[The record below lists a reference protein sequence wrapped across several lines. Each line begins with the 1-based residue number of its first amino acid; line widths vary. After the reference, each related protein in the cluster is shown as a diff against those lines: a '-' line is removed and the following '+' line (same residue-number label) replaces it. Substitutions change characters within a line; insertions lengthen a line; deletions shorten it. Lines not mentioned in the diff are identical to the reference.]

1 MILMSILF
9 FTISEYYAQ
18 FLPQLKQWAS
28 LCILFVNKSL
38 HLWAFDEGMDS
49 DL

>member
-28 LCILFVNKSL
+28 LCILFVKML
-38 HLWAFDEGMDS
+38 R
-49 DL
+49 